1 MKHSLP
7 AKPSQEKKFIER
19 RSTPKVTVDVC
30 GEKFIVLKNVYDT
43 STDTELMVDVVS
55 IKKDQTFV
63 EIGCGSGAVSLLVG
77 RRAKRGVGVDINPEA
92 VRNAKLNKKRLGINN
107 ITFLL
112 SDVFNNV
119 KGQFDVVIC
128 NPPYNA
134 YKPADNVEMMF
145 WDDKNSMK
153 RKFFNQV
160 RKYLKPGGYVYFGWA
175 DFADLDQQ
183 LPEQLAKKAGLSFV
197 KKYSRIRNQGNRTF
211 FVYKFRKLV
220 E

>member
-19 RSTPKVTVDVC
+19 RSTPEVIVDVC
-30 GEKFIVLKNVYDT
+30 GKKFIVLKNVYDT
-43 STDTELMVDVVS
+43 STDTELVVDVVS

-92 VRNAKLNKKRLGINN
+92 VRNAKLNKKRFGINN

-153 RKFFNQV
+153 RKFF
-160 RKYLKPGGYVYFGWA
+160 
-175 DFADLDQQ
+175 
-183 LPEQLAKKAGLSFV
+183 
-197 KKYSRIRNQGNRTF
+197 
-211 FVYKFRKLV
+211 
-220 E
+220 